1 MKTVARLSDKNRREL
16 FAATAGKMR
25 VVDAVIEK
33 DFWACLVLKEIFAD
47 QTMRDIFLFKG
58 GTSLSK
64 CYSLIKRFSEDI
76 DLILDW
82 RQLGI
87 TDEFAWQNRSA
98 TQQDKFNQQL
108 DELSRDF
115 IHARI
120 LPQLKNL
127 LPELELKIDPR
138 DGNVILVRY
147 PALFANDYFLD
158 YIKLEIGPRASR
170 VPKNEV
176 NISSYAAEQYP
187 DIFEQPWFKVMA
199 ITAERTFWEKATI
212 LHQVA
217 FADEAKSISPRYSRH
232 FYDLGQMANSR
243 VKTTALS
250 NLELLRDVAEFK
262 SRFYRSPAARYDLA
276 RPGTLKL
283 IPSSAKLEE
292 LKTDYIKMQEMF
304 FATPP
309 AFATLMA
316 DLKKLED
323 AINSL
328 SLNGKDSR
336 R

>member
-1 MKTVARLSDKNRREL
+1 MKTVARLSEKHRREL

-33 DFWACLVLKEIFAD
+33 DFWACFVLKEIFAD
-47 QTMRDIFLFKG
+47 QAMRDTFLFKG

-87 TDEFAWQNRSA
+87 TDELAWQDRSA
-98 TQQDKFNQQL
+98 TQQDKFNQQI
-108 DELSRDF
+108 DELSRGF
-115 IHARI
+115 IQASI
-120 LPQLKNL
+120 LPPLKNL
-127 LPELELKIDPR
+127 LPDLELKIDPR

-147 PALFANDYFLD
+147 PALFVHDYFLD

-170 VPKNEV
+170 IPKNEV
-176 NISSYAAEQYP
+176 SISSYAGEQYP

-217 FADEAKSISPRYSRH
+217 FADEAKSLLPRYSRH
-232 FYDLGQMANSR
+232 FYDLGQMANSTVR
-243 VKTTALS
+243 TRALS

-262 SRFYRSPAARYDLA
+262 SKFYRSPAARYDLA
-276 RPGTLKL
+276 RPGTLKIL
-283 IPSSAKLEE
+283 PSPAKLQE
-292 LKTDYIKMQEMF
+292 LKTDYLKMQEMF
-304 FATPP
+304 FVTPP
-309 AFATLMA
+309 AFETLIA
-316 DLKKLED
+316 DLKKLENE
-323 AINSL
+323 INSL
-328 SLNGKDSR
+328 SVEDADFR